1 MKHQFETAAGSVI
14 GKYHLRIG
22 KNNQDSYS
30 ILNNYEK
37 EITIAV
43 VCDGCGSCSHSEV
56 GAKLGTKLVVN
67 AINAT
72 WKNQPLDDQ
81 FWQEVHQA
89 ILEKLRNIITNL
101 NENDGFLAI
110 IDYYF
115 LFTIVGAIITPLE
128 TVTFAIGD
136 GIIAVN
142 DEIITIDEF
151 PDNAPPYLAYKIC
164 NPNSQKYDF
173 QIYHRL
179 PTAEV
184 NSILIG
190 TDGVKDLINN
200 EQQNLPGKPEKVGHL
215 SQFWQQD
222 HYFKNSDMIRRR
234 LSLINQEIT
243 KPNWDN
249 HTLEKTPGLLSDDTT
264 LIAIRRIA
272 NDNGNLS

>member
-1 MKHQFETAAGSVI
+1 VKNQFEIAAGSVI
-14 GKYHLRIG
+14 GRYHLRIG
-22 KNNQDSYS
+22 KNNQDSYY

-43 VCDGCGSCSHSEV
+43 VCDGCGSCLHSEV
-56 GAKLGTKLVVN
+56 GAKIGANLVVN
-67 AINAT
+67 VINAT
-72 WKNQPLDDQ
+72 WNNQSLDDQ
-81 FWQEVHQA
+81 FWQEVHQN
-89 ILEKLRNIITNL
+89 IIEKLRNIITNF
-101 NENDGFLAI
+101 NDDLLLLVSN
-110 IDYYF
+110 YF
-115 LFTIVGAIITPLE
+115 LFTIVGAIITPSE

-151 PDNAPPYLAYKIC
+151 PDNAPPYLAYKLF

-200 EQQNLPGKPEKVGHL
+200 EQQRLPGKTEQVGNL
-215 SQFWQQD
+215 SQFWQED
-222 HYFKNSDMIRRR
+222 RYFKNSDMIRRR

-243 KPNWDN
+243 KPNWEN
-249 HTLEKTPGLLSDDTT
+249 HCLEKIPGLLSDDTT
-264 LIAIRRIA
+264 LIAMRRIA
-272 NDNGNLS
+272 NHNGNLS